1 VLLSKSVI
9 IKAAIMRIGAGI
21 MVTTNVLI
29 VEDEVNLARFL
40 QLEFEHEEYQVTV
53 AHEGRKGLDLALQGA
68 WDVII
73 LDIMLPDISG
83 LEVCRRIRAESQ
95 VPIIMLTARDTVPD
109 RVSGLDAGADDY
121 LVKPFAIEELF
132 ARVRALMRR
141 RREESSPEDI
151 VTVRPCTLYAEQRRL
166 VCNDQEV
173 KLTAREFD
181 LLSYLMHNRD
191 RVLNRQTILEKVWGF
206 DYTGDTNVVDV
217 YIRYLRHK
225 LSEVGVQDLIETVR
239 GVGYVIRQNTHAD

>member
-1 VLLSKSVI
+1 MTI
-9 IKAAIMRIGAGI
+9 
-21 MVTTNVLI
+21 NVLI

-40 QLEFEHEEYQVTV
+40 QLEFEHEEYRVTV

-109 RVSGLDAGADDY
+109 RVGGLDAGADDY

-132 ARVRALMRR
+132 ARIRALMRR

-151 VTVRPCTLYAEQRRL
+151 VTVRSCTLYAEQRRL

-225 LSEVGVQDLIETVR
+225 LSEAGVQDLIETVR